1 MIDGIFRDVFFKALT
16 PVVLITF
23 AAMGALLP
31 LYIVGNSM
39 TINLEDQAI
48 K

>member
-1 MIDGIFRDVFFKALT
+1 MEGIWREAFLKALT
-16 PVVLITF
+16 PIILITF

>member
-1 MIDGIFRDVFFKALT
+1 MEGIWREAFLKALT
-16 PVVLITF
+16 PIILITF

-31 LYIVGNSM
+31 LYMIGNVMVLHS
-39 TINLEDQAI
+39 DQSAI